1 MATPP
6 AAPPSPQHVLEPH
19 PTGMFAAL
27 GRFDYRFRKV
37 LPILGL
43 ALVIGLNVWAAVGG
57 GTLIQGGWVIPG
69 SQEQQ
74 AADVLADRFGPT
86 ETTMLLIFTDPDG
99 DAASPAFQATV
110 KDSLGGIAE

>member
-1 MATPP
+1 
-6 AAPPSPQHVLEPH
+6 
-19 PTGMFAAL
+19 MFAAL

-74 AADVLADRFGPT
+74 AADALTDRFGPT
-86 ETTMLLIFTDPDG
+86 ETTMLLIFTDPDS

-110 KDSLGGIAE
+110 KGSLGDISNDPDVDRVGQLRRCPRPRPALR